1 MGKPRSRFDYC
12 QSRRVGEIGDEIGKS
27 LKSGALNN
35 YVPRSSDEIAHCPRF
50 LSRAKRIGSTVGA
63 VIDPIV
69 DPIVCSTCKAGDFS
83 PGFFVARRGWREN
96 IASSMSVSSVWGI
109 SRTESRIV
117 VDGGVQELAE
127 IDDLLLI
134 SSRISISIGR

>member
-1 MGKPRSRFDYC
+1 
-12 QSRRVGEIGDEIGKS
+12 
-27 LKSGALNN
+27 
-35 YVPRSSDEIAHCPRF
+35 
-50 LSRAKRIGSTVGA
+50 
-63 VIDPIV
+63 
-69 DPIVCSTCKAGDFS
+69 
-83 PGFFVARRGWREN
+83 
-96 IASSMSVSSVWGI
+96 MSVSSVWGI